1 MLTYLLIIFG
11 LFLLYFGGELLVLG
25 SVSIASK
32 ARISKLVVGLTV
44 VSFAT
49 SCPELFVSFKALL
62 SGSSD
67 IVFSNVI
74 GSNIANICL
83 VLSITA
89 IIFNINITKKT
100 LKLDYSFLLI
110 STFFVAFFLFFN
122 NKISQ
127 IVGIFLLFLL
137 LGFLIFT
144 ILKSRKE
151 ESESKN
157 ELEEAKDISVFKSVF
172 YLISGILLL
181 KFGADFLVDGAIDI
195 AKKFNVSERII
206 GVTIIA
212 IGTSIP
218 ELVTSIVAAFRK
230 EVDLAVGNIIGSNI
244 FNLLLVLGATALLRD
259 ITLVDSKIILDYG
272 VMIMVTVFLGILCVL
287 TPKYQLTRYKGLLL
301 LTMYLIYITYSVS
314 LI

>member
-1 MLTYLLIIFG
+1 MLH
-11 LFLLYFGGELLVLG
+11 
-25 SVSIASK
+25 
-32 ARISKLVVGLTV
+32 
-44 VSFAT
+44 
-49 SCPELFVSFKALL
+49 
-62 SGSSD
+62 
-67 IVFSNVI
+67 
-74 GSNIANICL
+74 
-83 VLSITA
+83 
-89 IIFNINITKKT
+89 
-100 LKLDYSFLLI
+100 
-110 STFFVAFFLFFN
+110 FFLFFN

-127 IVGIFLLFLL
+127 IVGFFLLFLL

-195 AKKFNVSERII
+195 AKKFNISERII

-287 TPKYQLTRYKGLLL
+287 TPKYQLSRYKGLLL

>member
-1 MLTYLLIIFG
+1 M
-11 LFLLYFGGELLVLG
+11 
-25 SVSIASK
+25 
-32 ARISKLVVGLTV
+32 
-44 VSFAT
+44 
-49 SCPELFVSFKALL
+49 
-62 SGSSD
+62 
-67 IVFSNVI
+67 
-74 GSNIANICL
+74 
-83 VLSITA
+83 
-89 IIFNINITKKT
+89 
-100 LKLDYSFLLI
+100 
-110 STFFVAFFLFFN
+110 
-122 NKISQ
+122 
-127 IVGIFLLFLL
+127 L

-195 AKKFNVSERII
+195 AKKFNISERII

-287 TPKYQLTRYKGLLL
+287 TPKYQLSRYKGLLL
-301 LTMYLIYITYSVS
+301 LTMYLIYIMYSVS